1 MRVGRTENRK
11 SAMRMCRGPAQ
22 DPGPEE
28 RWSGVLVGLV
38 AATYLLVSLQLL
50 EEGALVEQPLQPVLG
65 IVVAQFLEGGST
77 GRAAPFRV
85 LEAWCVHD
93 HHGTE

>member
-1 MRVGRTENRK
+1 
-11 SAMRMCRGPAQ
+11 
-22 DPGPEE
+22 
-28 RWSGVLVGLV
+28 VGLWQGPGGT
-38 AATYLLVSLQLL
+38 TYLLVSLQLL

-65 IVVAQFLEGGST
+65 IVVAQLLEGGST